1 MKNIREITETMV
13 SAMNRD
19 DIQAVFNF
27 LSDDAVL
34 FPPTEPPKTGA
45 VLFTWFSEFLNNFSV
60 HFNRYTDE
68 EIVEAGD
75 LAFNHYSYEWT
86 VTPKAGG
93 ESMVGCGHG
102 LRILK
107 LQPDDT
113 WKITNEMWSGYKPQ
127 MAAEEIKR

>member
-13 SAMNRD
+13 MAMNHG
-19 DIQAVFNF
+19 DIQEVFSV

-45 VLFTWFSEFLNNFSV
+45 VLSAWFSEFLNNFSV
-60 HFNRYTDE
+60 HFSHYSDE
-68 EIVEAGD
+68 EFVEARD

-93 ESMVGCGHG
+93 EPMMGCGHG

-113 WKITNEMWSGYKPQ
+113 WKITHEMWSVYKPQ

>member
-1 MKNIREITETMV
+1 MKKIREITETMV
-13 SAMNRD
+13 SAMNRG
-19 DIQAVFNF
+19 DIQAVFSV

-45 VLFTWFSEFLNNFSV
+45 VLFTWFGEFLDNFSV
-60 HFNRYTDE
+60 HFSRYRDE
-68 EIVEAGD
+68 EIIEAGD
-75 LAFNHYSYEWT
+75 LAFNHYSYEWS

-93 ESMVGCGHG
+93 EPMMSCGHG

-113 WKITNEMWSGYKPQ
+113 WRITHEMWSGYKLQ
-127 MAAEEIKR
+127 MAAENKR